1 MDIKQMHHFITI
13 VNSDFNLSK
22 AAQTLHITQPSLSI
36 LINELESSYDVK
48 LLTKENS
55 RYTGLTP
62 EGEYLYQEAN
72 RILKLY
78 NDLTYRLSSF
88 KEKHFGTIKIGVPP
102 IILSTFFKESIPA
115 FMRKYP
121 NVNIHIVEES
131 ANVLKNMLVNKKLD
145 FAILI
150 GVHETTKHVESHVL
164 STDSLS
170 VFMNKANYLA
180 KKDHVD
186 FEDIESNNLVLLADH
201 FVLNTLLISKF
212 QEHGMMP
219 NPKFRSGQWEVL
231 IQLVSETDSITILP
245 RKIIDK
251 VSNTNIV
258 ALDFNPKLEWDIS
271 LASNSSKTLTPTQLL
286 FRDFINEYYNRNI

>member
-13 VNSDFNLSK
+13 VNSNFNLSK
-22 AAQTLHITQPSLSI
+22 AASTLHITQPSLSI
-36 LINELESSYDVK
+36 LINELESTYNIK

-78 NDLTYRLSSF
+78 NDMSYRLSSF
-88 KEKHFGTIKIGVPP
+88 KKKHSGSIKIGVPP
-102 IILSTFFKESIPA
+102 IILSTFFKDAIPA
-115 FMRKYP
+115 FMKKYP
-121 NVNIHIVEES
+121 NVNISIVEES
-131 ANVLKNMLVNKKLD
+131 ANVLKTMLVNKKID

-150 GVHETTKHVESHVL
+150 GVHETTKHVESHIL

-170 VFMNKANYLA
+170 VFMNKNNYLA
-180 KKDHVD
+180 SKDHIE
-186 FEDIESNNLVLLADH
+186 FSDIETSNLVLLADH

-212 QEHGMMP
+212 QEHDMMP

-231 IQLVSETDSITILP
+231 IQLVCETDSVTILP
-245 RKIIDK
+245 RKIIEK
-251 VSNTNIV
+251 VYDNNIV
-258 ALDFNPKLEWDIS
+258 AIDFNPKLNWEIS
-271 LASNSSKTLTPTQLL
+271 LATNSSKTLTPTQLL
-286 FRDFINEYYNRNI
+286 FKDFINDHFHKSK